1 MAIAENRLRPTKF
14 QVTLIILG
22 FFVNFFQVLSMKL
35 SLDHLVMLQ
44 CLSEVDSITAV
55 AERLWVTPSAVSHR
69 IREAE
74 RRLGV
79 KLTERA
85 GGKLRLSPAG
95 VRLERAARDITAI
108 LNEAEA
114 DASSMAGGV
123 SAFVRLGVTSYGP
136 FRWIPKFIKHYAAL
150 RPDIEIT
157 LVMVHRD
164 EIYTSLIQGKLD
176 VSIIDDGMVPSS
188 VAKLPLFR
196 DELIAI
202 MATDHP
208 LAGRHTIHA
217 EDFKT
222 YNLVTYSTE
231 RSKGWEYDRF
241 FAPAGVLPRRMI
253 TVEVIEAIIELVR
266 SGYGLSILQ
275 RDLVTPS
282 LERGELAWAALN
294 DGLDIAWNA
303 IVRPAEPEGSEVNQ
317 MVTELTSWMTTQRN
331 AENFQDLP

>member
-1 MAIAENRLRPTKF
+1 
-14 QVTLIILG
+14 
-22 FFVNFFQVLSMKL
+22 MKL

-69 IREAE
+69 LREAE

-95 VRLERAARDITAI
+95 VRLERAARDIATI

-114 DASSMAGGV
+114 DAGSMAGGV
-123 SAFVRLGVTSYGP
+123 CAFVRLGVTSYGP
-136 FRWIPKFIKHYAAL
+136 FRWIPKFIKHYAEL

-157 LVMVHRD
+157 LVSVHRD
-164 EIYTSLIQGKLD
+164 EIYSSLVQGKLD
-176 VSIIDDGMVPSS
+176 VSIIDDGMVPSG
-188 VAKLPLFR
+188 VAKCPLFR

-208 LAGRHTIHA
+208 LAGRHNVHA

-241 FAPAGVLPRRMI
+241 FAPGGVLPRRMI
-253 TVEVIEAIIELVR
+253 TVEVIEAIVELVR

-282 LERGELAWAALN
+282 LERGELAWAALD

-303 IVRPAEPEGSEVNQ
+303 IVRPAEPEGSEVQ
-317 MVTELTSWMTTQRN
+317 KMVTELTDWMTAQSHSESFRD
-331 AENFQDLP
+331 FS